1 MDPIIDVALLQR
13 AAVTYNNVLQT
24 LPFNTLLDTCA
35 TLGIQLLPVTAK
47 DIKLQFQRRGG
58 TSGPYNPSVDPADY
72 YPSEIGKIVQRP
84 LDVLPC
90 VNALKDHM
98 MNYKQYNVI
107 SNAGEPVNHQTKKHP
122 LERLILETVVTTQSE
137 DMLLALFPGERD
149 ETQRSPLAMF
159 DGIDTIIDTDI
170 SAGNISVAR
179 GNYIELGASPFTAPV
194 DEDDVTA
201 LNNFIKFIRSLN
213 SNLRKNA
220 IVYVPSNVLFNV
232 KDCLGNKKKAFLENQ
247 IFLQYVRD
255 ITNSPNLQIISHE
268 VMGTGDRITA
278 TIPKNMD
285 LGLNTQSAMQ
295 FVKVRDIYEDPN
307 WLQFWSQWEAGFRI
321 SSVHQK
327 TFAVSDG
334 TPVADVSLS
343 GDYNS

>member
-1 MDPIIDVALLQR
+1 MSTPINVASLQR

-24 LPFNTLLDTCA
+24 LPFNTLLDACA
-35 TLGIQLLPVTAK
+35 ALGIQLLPVTAK

-58 TSGPYNPSVDPADY
+58 TSGPYAASVDPADY
-72 YPSEIGKIVQRP
+72 YPSEIGKIIERP
-84 LDVLPC
+84 LEVKPC
-90 VNALKDHM
+90 VNALKDHI
-98 MNYKQYNVI
+98 MNYKEYNVI
-107 SNAGEPVNHQTKKHP
+107 TNSGEPVNHQTKKHP

-137 DMLLALFPGERD
+137 DMLMALFAGERD
-149 ETQRSPLAMF
+149 ETQRSPIAMF
-159 DGIDTIIDTDI
+159 DGIDTIINTDI
-170 SAGNISVAR
+170 SAGNISTAR
-179 GNYIELGASPFTAPV
+179 GNYIELGDSAFAAPV

-201 LNNFIKFIRSLN
+201 LNNFIKFIRTLN
-213 SNLRKNA
+213 PNLRKNA
-220 IVYVPSNVLFNV
+220 LLMVPSNVLFNV

-255 ITNSPNLQIISHE
+255 ITNSPALQIVSHE
-268 VMGTGDRITA
+268 AMGTGDRIIA

-285 LGLNTQSAMQ
+285 LGLNTQSALQ
-295 FVKVRDIYEDPN
+295 FVTVRDIYEDPN